1 VNRHHLWTR
10 RVGIG
15 RPLAVLLIGCLCFC
29 GAVRVNAQL
38 SHAEIS
44 GAPGPMRRGQHS
56 TGYKRMM
63 GFPRKPVQLHI
74 PKLGRDAQ
82 RVVLKNG
89 MILYLMEDHRLPLV
103 RMSAIIRAGT
113 SFVPRD
119 QEVAMGMLGGQM
131 RQGGTTN
138 RSFRQLNEELEFIAA
153 SVESSTGAEQSGAGL
168 DVLAKD
174 VDQGVKLF
182 ADVLMHP
189 AFDPQQLEIAKGLRI
204 EGIRRRNDEP
214 APIAS
219 RYFARLLYGTDH
231 PTGRAGF
238 TSIAEVE
245 RVTRDQLLALYRRY
259 YGPNNLMMAVV
270 GDFDRKTMMAR
281 LEDAFAGWAP
291 VNAPEIAEEKKQL
304 PRASGKNPAGVFLI
318 RRPLPQATVML
329 GEFGVDRKNPD
340 RFALLLMNEILGG
353 SGFTS
358 RVMERVR
365 SDEGLAYDVG
375 TSYGAGGR
383 DLGTFTAFLQT
394 RTESVGPAIR
404 ATLEEI
410 RRIREQPVSEQELQM
425 VKDSIINS
433 YIFRFDSPLSNVVQL
448 MQLEYDER
456 PSNYYETLLDKFR
469 AVTRPEILRVA
480 RKYLHPDR
488 LTFVVVGDVKENGKE
503 WAKLGRAT
511 TIPLDDPS
519 APVAPTAAGAR

>member
-1 VNRHHLWTR
+1 VKINTSILHRT
-10 RVGIG
+10 
-15 RPLAVLLIGCLCFC
+15 LLIAITVSCSLSS
-29 GAVRVNAQL
+29 AARAQL
-38 SHAEIS
+38 PHSEI
-44 GAPGPMRRGQHS
+44 AGPTGPQRRTQHS
-56 TGYKRMM
+56 VGYKRMM
-63 GFPRKPVQLHI
+63 AIPRKPVQLHV
-74 PKLGRDAQ
+74 PKLGRDVQ
-82 RVVLKNG
+82 RVLLKNG
-89 MILYLMEDHRLPLV
+89 MILYLKEEHRLPLV
-103 RMSAIIRAGT
+103 HVSALIRTGT

-119 QEVAMGMLGGQM
+119 QEVAMGMLGSQM
-131 RQGGTTN
+131 RQGGTESRT
-138 RSFRQLNEELEFIAA
+138 FRQLNDELEYIAA
-153 SVESSTGAEQSGAGL
+153 SVESATGAEQSSASL
-168 DVLAKD
+168 DVLSKD

-219 RYFARLLYGTDH
+219 RYFSRLLYTMEH

-238 TSIAEVE
+238 TSIPEVE
-245 RVTRDQLLALYRRY
+245 HVTRDQLLALYQKY
-259 YGPNNLMMAVV
+259 YGPNNVMMAVV
-270 GDFDRKTMMAR
+270 GDFNRQAMVAR
-281 LEDAFAGWAP
+281 LEDTFAGWAP
-291 VNAPEIAEEKKQL
+291 VNATEIAAEKRHL

-318 RRPLPQATVML
+318 RRPLPQATVMF
-329 GEFGVDRKNPD
+329 GEFGVDRTNPD

-375 TSYGAGGR
+375 TAYSAGGR
-383 DLGTFTAFLQT
+383 DLGTFHAFLQT

-410 RRIREQPVSEQELQM
+410 RRIREQPVSEQELQL

-456 PSNYYETLLDKFR
+456 PSNYFETLLDKFR
-469 AVTRPEILRVA
+469 AVTRQDILRVA
-480 RKYLHPDR
+480 RKYLHPDH
-488 LTFVVVGDVKENGKE
+488 LTFLVVGDVKESDKE
-503 WAKLGRAT
+503 WSKLGRVT

-519 APVAPTAAGAR
+519 AVVGARAAGIP